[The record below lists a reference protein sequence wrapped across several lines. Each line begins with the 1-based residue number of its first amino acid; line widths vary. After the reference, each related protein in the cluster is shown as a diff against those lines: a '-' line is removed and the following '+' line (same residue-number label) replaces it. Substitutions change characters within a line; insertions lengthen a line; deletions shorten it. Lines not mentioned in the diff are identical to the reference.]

1 MLALQIILYLILV
14 LLNILDGVSTWKVVR
29 PRHLHRERNPVAR
42 WMFAKLGLLPGLIL
56 AELLWISFIT
66 AVVFLLGSFPVWG
79 HIVLILLI
87 LGITIFT
94 WIVVGNFKNWR
105 GIRGRQLAQEQ
116 GSETKKC

>member
-1 MLALQIILYLILV
+1 MLALQFILYIILV

-29 PRHLHRERNPVAR
+29 PKHLNRERNPVAR

-79 HIVLILLI
+79 YIVLILLI
-87 LGITIFT
+87 LGIAIFT

-105 GIRGRQLAQEQ
+105 GIRARQLAKELE
-116 GSETKKC
+116 SETKKC